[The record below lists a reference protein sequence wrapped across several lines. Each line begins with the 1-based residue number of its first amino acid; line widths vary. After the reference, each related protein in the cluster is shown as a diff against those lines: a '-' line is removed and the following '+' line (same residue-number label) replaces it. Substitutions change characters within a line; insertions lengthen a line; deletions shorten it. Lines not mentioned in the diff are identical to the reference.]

1 MMMLVDQIAAPVAA
15 GELASCAAL
24 YQPGQGR

>member
-1 MMMLVDQIAAPVAA
+1 MTLVDRIAAPVPA